1 MRRSPAPDGWSWHR
15 SPRTLCGARH
25 RRPGQRDRHRY
36 GPEHRRDG
44 FTFEA
49 DLLSHGGIDLSL
61 KLRLTERVVVREGAG
76 DALLAEHCAE
86 PPGNVQ
92 PVEVTQWTLVAGGE
106 LIASWPAITP

>member
-1 MRRSPAPDGWSWHR
+1 M
-15 SPRTLCGARH
+15 
-25 RRPGQRDRHRY
+25 
-36 GPEHRRDG
+36 
-44 FTFEA
+44 
-49 DLLSHGGIDLSL
+49 
-61 KLRLTERVVVREGAG
+61 VVREGAG